1 MTGPRTFDRDSAG
14 QGWQWASR
22 ALFALAILLLVGHF
36 VIYVHFAVGVMRF
49 PFDYDQG
56 EGFELVDT
64 IMFSEGEWPYRDN
77 ETYPFYASNYPPL
90 FHVLLVPFVWLFGP
104 AYWYGR
110 LAGFLA
116 TLITAAAIGWIVLR
130 EGRHR
135 PLAIMAGLAYLASNY
150 IFHVGPLFRQHISMV
165 MFETLA
171 ILVLAHVTEQ
181 RDARRRRWTM
191 VAGLL
196 LLLAAG
202 FTKQLALATC
212 VAVFVFLVVRNPR
225 RSIAWGMIF
234 AGAAGLLFVGI
245 NVATGGEWWANIIAA
260 NVNEYFPQQFV
271 DLFEQ
276 WFRLHY
282 ALVILAG
289 LFALYELYF
298 DRLSLYSMWWVLA
311 VANSALSGKWGAGD
325 SYFATAIAATCV
337 LSGIFAARA
346 VRGDWRF
353 PDNYLARALSGPR
366 AFAAGRRRALLRGA
380 GVIVPAVYILYALT
394 VVKMPTEGRFFGA
407 LSDALGLESSYGDRY
422 AFYDGAGWVPGYAT
436 IGHVPTQMDIDNG
449 WRLVDVIRASERPVL
464 SEEAGFSL
472 QADRDVIT
480 NPTQLK
486 NLYENDLFDPAN
498 LVAAI
503 RAHDFGALIFRA
515 QFYPPPV
522 LDAAYEA
529 YYPDETIPMNGF
541 NYEVWRPGPSAE
553 ERGALAGRLDAPVAG
568 ETAILSVSLP
578 VEQAARWTAHA
589 LAFHNWDGRG
599 LAQQGDCHAGQVE
612 REGFRLTVQVCPSGD
627 GSALTLQGE

>member
-1 MTGPRTFDRDSAG
+1 MTGRHTIDQDRASR
-14 QGWQWASR
+14 GWQWASR
-22 ALFALAILLLVGHF
+22 ALFALAIALLVGHF
-36 VIYVHFAVGVMRF
+36 LIYVHFAVSVMRF

-64 IMFSEGEWPYRDN
+64 IMFSDGEWPYRDN
-77 ETYPFYASNYPPL
+77 ESYPFYASNYPPL
-90 FHVLLVPFVWLFGP
+90 FHAILVPFAWLFGP

-110 LAGFLA
+110 LAGFVA
-116 TLITAAAIGWIVLR
+116 TLVTAAAIGWIVLR

-150 IFHVGPLFRQHISMV
+150 IYHVGPLFRQHISMV

-171 ILVLAHVTEQ
+171 ILVLAHVTEGE
-181 RDARRRRWTM
+181 DVRRRRWTM

-202 FTKQLALATC
+202 YTKQLALATC
-212 VAVFVFLVVRNPR
+212 IAVFIFLFVRNPR
-225 RSIAWGMIF
+225 RSIAWGVVF
-234 AGAAGLLFVGI
+234 AGAAGLLFLWI

-260 NVNEYFPQQFV
+260 NVNEYFLQQFI

-282 ALVILAG
+282 ALVIPAG

-298 DRLSLYSMWWVLA
+298 DRLSLYSVWWALA
-311 VANSALSGKWGAGD
+311 LANTALSGKWGAGD

-337 LSGIFAARA
+337 LAGIFAART
-346 VRGDWRF
+346 VRGDWQF
-353 PDNYLARALSGPR
+353 PDNYLARALARPR
-366 AFAAGRRRALLRGA
+366 AFAARHRRALLHGA
-380 GVIVPAVYILYALT
+380 GVIVPAVYVLYAAS

-422 AFYDGAGWVPGYAT
+422 AFYDSAGWVPGYAT
-436 IGHVPTQMDIDNG
+436 IGHVPTQTDINNG
-449 WRLVDVIRASERPVL
+449 WRLVDVIRASERPVM

-503 RAHDFGALIFRA
+503 RAHEFGAIIFRA
-515 QFYPPPV
+515 QFYPPPA

-541 NYEVWRPGPSAE
+541 NYEVWRPGPPAAE
-553 ERGALAGRLDAPVAG
+553 RDALAAG
-568 ETAILSVSLP
+568 LESLGAGATATLHVSLP
-578 VEQAARWTAHA
+578 VEQAARWAAHA
-589 LAFHNWDGRG
+589 LAFRNWDGPG
-599 LAQQGDCHAGQVE
+599 LAPQGECFAGQA
-612 REGFRLTVQVCPSGD
+612 GQAGSRLVAEVCPSGER
-627 GSALTLQGE
+627 ATIVLRGE

>member
-1 MTGPRTFDRDSAG
+1 MTGRHTIDHDRAG
-14 QGWQWASR
+14 RGWQWASR
-22 ALFALAILLLVGHF
+22 ALFALAIALLVGHF
-36 VIYVHFAVGVMRF
+36 LIYVHFAVGVMRF

-64 IMFSEGEWPYRDN
+64 IMFSEGEWPYRNN

-90 FHVLLVPFVWLFGP
+90 FHVILVPFAWLFGP

-110 LAGFLA
+110 LAGFVA

-135 PLAIMAGLAYLASNY
+135 PLAVMTGLAYLASNY
-150 IFHVGPLFRQHISMV
+150 IYHVGPLFRQHISMV

-171 ILVLAHVTEQ
+171 ILVLAHVTEGQ
-181 RDARRRRWTM
+181 DVRRRRWTM
-191 VAGLL
+191 AVGLL

-202 FTKQLALATC
+202 YTKQLALATC
-212 VAVFVFLVVRNPR
+212 VAVFVFLFVRNPR
-225 RSIAWGMIF
+225 RSIVWGVAF
-234 AGAAGLLFVGI
+234 AGAAGLLFVWI
-245 NVATGGEWWANIIAA
+245 NIATGGEWWANIIAA
-260 NVNEYFPQQFV
+260 NVNEYFLQQFI

-282 ALVILAG
+282 ALVIPAG

-298 DRLSLYSMWWVLA
+298 DRLSLYSVWWALA
-311 VANSALSGKWGAGD
+311 VANTALSGKWGAGD

-337 LSGIFAARA
+337 LSGIFAART
-346 VRGDWRF
+346 VRGEWQF
-353 PDNYLARALSGPR
+353 PDNYLARALARPR
-366 AFAAGRRRALLRGA
+366 AFAARHRRSLLRGA
-380 GVIVPAVYILYALT
+380 GVIVPAVYVLYAAS

-407 LSDALGLESSYGDRY
+407 LSDVLGLESSYGDRY
-422 AFYDGAGWVPGYAT
+422 AFYDAAGWVPGYAT
-436 IGHVPTQMDIDNG
+436 IGHVPSQTDIDNG
-449 WRLVDVIRASERPVL
+449 WRLVDVIRASERPVM

-472 QADRDVIT
+472 QAERDVIT

-503 RAHDFGALIFRA
+503 RAHEFGAIIFRA

-541 NYEVWRPGPSAE
+541 NYEVWRPGPPAAE
-553 ERGALAGRLDAPVAG
+553 RDALAAGLGSLGAG
-568 ETAILSVSLP
+568 ETATLDVSLP
-578 VEQAARWTAHA
+578 VEQAARWAAHA
-589 LAFHNWDGRG
+589 LAFHNWVEPG
-599 LAQQGDCHAGQVE
+599 LARQGDCYAGQAE
-612 REGFRLTVQVCPSGD
+612 KAASRLVAEVCPSGERATI
-627 GSALTLQGE
+627 ALRGE